1 MAKRKAKKTEAV
13 DTFQDLDVTL
23 NDGLDVVEEVVK
35 EVKAPKVEKAAPAAR
50 PAGLYYRGERITQI
64 PSRLGKKWV
73 IIYKGSRTK
82 VLKSEL
88 EVVK

>member
-1 MAKRKAKKTEAV
+1 MAKKRKTAKAV
-13 DTFQDLDVTL
+13 KDTFQDLDVTL
-23 NDGLDVVEEVVK
+23 NDGLEVE
-35 EVKAPKVEKAAPAAR
+35 EVKAPKVAEATPVAR
-50 PAGLYYRGERITQI
+50 PAGLYYKGERITKI

-73 IIYKGSRTK
+73 IMYQGRRVK

>member
-1 MAKRKAKKTEAV
+1 MAKKRKTAKAV
-13 DTFQDLDVTL
+13 KDTFQDLDVTL
-23 NDGLDVVEEVVK
+23 NDGLEVE
-35 EVKAPKVEKAAPAAR
+35 EVKAPKAAEAAPVSR
-50 PAGLYYRGERITQI
+50 LAGLYYKGERITKI

-73 IIYKGSRTK
+73 IMYQGRRVK